1 MVSHG
6 CNYRDTQANIA
17 MGRHLGFHPLHR
29 REHTGCSW
37 GGGGHTARSAASLGF
52 PVKIHHS
59 SLSLCNHSPRPTKNK
74 HGDDATT
81 HGRRQPREEE
91 ETAGRLVTLA
101 LMVASSSASS
111 SFSAAAAAVG
121 KGGSGREAARGG
133 IYRCFGG
140 SKP

>member
-1 MVSHG
+1 MNTRG
-6 CNYRDTQANIA
+6 AR
-17 MGRHLGFHPLHR
+17 G
-29 REHTGCSW
+29 EE
-37 GGGGHTARSAASLGF
+37 GGHTARSAALLGF

-111 SFSAAAAAVG
+111 SSSAAAAVVVG